1 MYVGTLSL
9 RDFRSYAEVDLSFDR
24 GVSVLVGANGQ
35 GKTNVVEALYYLAT
49 LSSHRVATDA
59 PLVRVGAARAGV
71 AARLHDGE
79 RSLTLDVEITPGS
92 ANRARVNRSP
102 VRTVREVLGLA
113 RVVLF
118 APEDLGI
125 VKGDPSERRRFLDAL
140 LVQRRPRFAALRA
153 DYDRVLKQRTALLK
167 SAAAV
172 RRQGRGASVDLGTLE
187 VWDGH
192 LARAGGELVAGR
204 VELLEQL
211 APLVAGS
218 YAELAPASDPASALY
233 APSVVA
239 HGVDPH
245 RCVAAGGDALA
256 WQQLLVEALSA
267 ARSAEVER
275 GVCLVGPHRDD
286 VTLRLGDLPARGY
299 ASQGES
305 WSMALAL
312 RLASFDLLVQESASA
327 PVLMLDDVFAELDA
341 RRRDHLAE
349 RVRDADQVLITA
361 AVADDVPSALA
372 AARYRVADGRVR
384 RGD

>member
-9 RDFRSYAEVDLSFDR
+9 RDFRSYAEVDVSFEP

-35 GKTNVVEALYYLAT
+35 GKTSIVEALYYLAT

-59 PLVRVGAARAGV
+59 PLVRAGAARAGV

-92 ANRARVNRSP
+92 SNKARVNRSP

-140 LVQRRPRFAALRA
+140 LVQRRPRLAALRA

-192 LARAGGELVAGR
+192 LARAG
-204 VELLEQL
+204 
-211 APLVAGS
+211 
-218 YAELAPASDPASALY
+218 AEEAL
-233 APSVVA
+233 VVA
-239 HGVDPH
+239 RVDGLGH
-245 RCVAAGGDALA
+245 RQLQRGEA
-256 WQQLLVEALSA
+256 LLVL
-267 ARSAEVER
+267 
-275 GVCLVGPHRDD
+275 GPPGPHRG
-286 VTLRLGDLPARGY
+286 VGQERG
-299 ASQGES
+299 GE
-305 WSMALAL
+305 
-312 RLASFDLLVQESASA
+312 VGGVGPQH
-327 PVLMLDDVFAELDA
+327 
-341 RRRDHLAE
+341 RRR
-349 RVRDADQVLITA
+349 
-361 AVADDVPSALA
+361 ALQ
-372 AARYRVADGRVR
+372 
-384 RGD
+384 